1 MPSEV
6 ELSAMS
12 DDVRLLL
19 NIIYEMMKQP
29 YTYDRGKLDV
39 LFQMLELQT
48 TPIVKI
54 GTKK

>member
-6 ELSAMS
+6 EVSAMS